1 VNNTEPMHKVTRFR
15 QTSARKRP
23 TRNDLRRNAA
33 RVTRQAERAGVT
45 L

>member
-1 VNNTEPMHKVTRFR
+1 MSNLEPMRRRTRFG
-15 QTSARKRP
+15 QTTHHKRP
-23 TRNDLRRNAA
+23 TRNDLRRGAV

>member
-1 VNNTEPMHKVTRFR
+1 MSNLEPMARVTRFR
-15 QTSARKRP
+15 QTSSRKRP

-33 RVTRQAERAGVT
+33 RVTRQAERAGVA

>member
-1 VNNTEPMHKVTRFR
+1 MSNLAPMHKVTRFR
-15 QTSARKRP
+15 QTSSRKRT

-33 RVTRQAERAGVT
+33 RMTRQAERAGVM